1 MAAPKMPLSDVLIS
15 GIDTVKT
22 YIFLYII
29 SFGLVYFGFRQ
40 MFFGEFGFGIFLTL
54 LGLMILI
61 VGIVG
66 MITKMIGDG
75 VSWGIYANRSSLT
88 SRLDSEAKPTG
99 ESDFVSRASETL
111 QETNPS
117 QFGSYP
123 DSTQSQKV
131 PELPPGIKK
140 CKECGTVNDSS
151 IYSRCYIC
159 RGELI

>member
-1 MAAPKMPLSDVLIS
+1 MAAPKMPFSDVLIS
-15 GIDTVKT
+15 GLDTVKT
-22 YIFLYII
+22 YILLYLI

-40 MFFGEFGFGIFLTL
+40 MLYGEFGFGIFLIL

-75 VSWGIYANRSSLT
+75 VSWGIYANRTSLN
-88 SRLDSEAKPTG
+88 SRLDSEVKPT
-99 ESDFVSRASETL
+99 EKSDFVSRASESL

-123 DSTQSQKV
+123 DSTKSQKT

-151 IYSRCYIC
+151 IHSRCYVC
-159 RGELI
+159 